1 MKLNHIQK
9 QDLNKVT
16 KDEIYKYIQSMDT
29 EKTTKLPRE
38 ETLAEQLGVSRITV
52 RNALSQL
59 AAEGIILRKHGKGTF
74 VNVEATQIKVNFS
87 PAEDFRNV
95 IINSG
100 YHVDVKIEKISER
113 EANADEAQKLNLSPK
128 TKLIVIEKMFF
139 ADEFP
144 AVYCVDRIPLELYN
158 GKINKH
164 DLSKP
169 LFQLIR
175 EKLNKEIIWDKVELV
190 TTTNEEQP
198 FLNKFFNTEKV
209 KSFLNCNV
217 INFDEDDQPTV
228 YSNEYIDTNFIRFN
242 LIRQKA

>member
-1 MKLNHIQK
+1 MKLNHVRK

-16 KDEIYKYIQSMDT
+16 KDEIYKFIQSMDT
-29 EKTTKLPRE
+29 EQTTKLPRE
-38 ETLAEQLGVSRITV
+38 EILAEQLGVSRITV

-59 AAEGIILRKHGKGTF
+59 ASEGIILRKHGKGTF

-100 YHVDVKIEKISER
+100 YRVDVKVEQISER
-113 EANADEAQKLNLSPK
+113 KANEDEVEKLNLEPK
-128 TKLIVIEKMFF
+128 SKLIIIEKMFF
-139 ADEFP
+139 ADDFP
-144 AVYCVDRIPLELYN
+144 AVYCIDRVPRALYDEPVN
-158 GKINKH
+158 ED

-169 LFQLIR
+169 LFEFLR
-175 EKLNKEIIWDKVELV
+175 ETLNKEITWDKVELL
-190 TTTNEEQP
+190 TTTNEEQH

-217 INFDEDDQPTV
+217 INFDEDDQPIV

-242 LIRQKA
+242 LIRRKA